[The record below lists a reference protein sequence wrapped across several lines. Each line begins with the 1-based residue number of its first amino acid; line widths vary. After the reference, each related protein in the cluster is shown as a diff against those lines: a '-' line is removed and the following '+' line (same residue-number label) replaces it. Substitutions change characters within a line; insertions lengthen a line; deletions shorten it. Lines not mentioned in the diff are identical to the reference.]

1 MVQLLSL
8 ASFLDIRDTV
18 KFKEVMKQYGF
29 GPNGAIMTS
38 LNFFAARFD
47 KVLQLI
53 EKNAERVRYVVIDT
67 PGQIEVF
74 TWSASGMIITEALVG
89 CLHCLFFN
97 NQLTVVGLLSNPG
110 DLRDGH
116 AEKPQSNYIY
126 VKHATRVQCA
136 LSNEVAIYLLT

>member
-1 MVQLLSL
+1 MLLL
-8 ASFLDIRDTV
+8 AFILTLLLYLDIRDTV

-53 EKNAERVRYVVIDT
+53 GKNAERVRYVVIDT

-89 CLHCLFFN
+89 
-97 NQLTVVGLLSNPG
+97 
-110 DLRDGH
+110 R
-116 AEKPQSNYIY
+116 
-126 VKHATRVQCA
+126 
-136 LSNEVAIYLLT
+136 